1 MFRSLRIT
9 FLGKSRVI
17 VDKNPNFIFYQSCG
31 ITIFSCIVLRV
42 LVGKRLMISMSHLKG
57 LDFTE
62 EDWEC
67 SWIFWNP
74 AWRDPRRTILKR
86 DLELIGGSV
95 GKSGRLNGFTLPP
108 SHPLLRYHPFITLRM
123 FLIEW
128 VHFTTVSASSSHL
141 HFIITLATVER
152 WGWAA
157 RLTIQCIWAAPLPQL
172 LY

>member
-95 GKSGRLNGFTLPP
+95 GKSGRLNGFTSPP
-108 SHPLLRYHPFITLRM
+108 SQPLRLIFTLSSLWPLLSVGVGRQDWPFNVYEGTPHPNFCIKKI
-123 FLIEW
+123 FLGF
-128 VHFTTVSASSSHL
+128 VLVF
-141 HFIITLATVER
+141 
-152 WGWAA
+152 
-157 RLTIQCIWAAPLPQL
+157 RLFFFSF
-172 LY
+172 